1 MYFFFLFFFFILLYR
16 SVTLI
21 SGVTKVEEEEKKWQR
36 VKETKRRKKMYE
48 HVGNTSEKWCSLN
61 YNSYRTPISQW
72 RETDERNETACQEC
86 DEEGKE

>member
-1 MYFFFLFFFFILLYR
+1 
-16 SVTLI
+16 
-21 SGVTKVEEEEKKWQR
+21 
-36 VKETKRRKKMYE
+36 MYE

-86 DEEGKE
+86 DEEGEE